1 MMKILICSILF
12 FLLFQR
18 FNAQEKIELKFDG
31 LYQTKCV
38 FEKDEIEGTNYFIR
52 FYPNGNVIEVGTECD
67 ATPQDLE
74 SWFNLNSKDISIG
87 NYKLKNK
94 KISFQTKSIAGE
106 VNYKGKIL
114 DENTIVLKSH
124 SLINGN
130 RDRHNYYFVK

>member
-1 MMKILICSILF
+1 MKILICSILF

-52 FYPNGNVIEVGTECD
+52 FYPNGNVIEVGTGCD

-94 KISFQTKSIAGE
+94 KISFQTKSIAG
-106 VNYKGKIL
+106 K
-114 DENTIVLKSH
+114 
-124 SLINGN
+124 
-130 RDRHNYYFVK
+130 